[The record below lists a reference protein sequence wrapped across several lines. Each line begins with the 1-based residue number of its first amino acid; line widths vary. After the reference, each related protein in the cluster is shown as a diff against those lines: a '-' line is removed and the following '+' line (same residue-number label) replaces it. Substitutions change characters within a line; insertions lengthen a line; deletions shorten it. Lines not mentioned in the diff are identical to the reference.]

1 MRLRSDSIDESAVK
15 ITVPLSSY
23 QHFFFFSFFFENQL
37 IIQNQF
43 IQSTH
48 VGKAMGGNNK
58 GGKEIKRERREN
70 RRHADRQEG
79 QKRPS

>member
-1 MRLRSDSIDESAVK
+1 MRLRSDSIDESAMK

-23 QHFFFFSFFFENQL
+23 QYSFFFENQL

-58 GGKEIKRERREN
+58 GGKERKRERQEN
-70 RRHADRQEG
+70 RRHAGRQEG